1 MIKPFINPFS
11 LLHFKETFT
20 PKNILAN
27 LITWLNGAISLSLMF
42 KSFINS
48 ARTNMQT
55 KDIATAHNEPL
66 IISSTVE
73 LHFIFFILPPT
84 INFLDFI

>member
-1 MIKPFINPFS
+1 MIKPFKNPFS

-48 ARTNMQT
+48 A
-55 KDIATAHNEPL
+55 KDLDVYIKSLKKDEKTYYN
-66 IISSTVE
+66 SSG
-73 LHFIFFILPPT
+73 
-84 INFLDFI
+84 